1 MKIIVFSDVH
11 GNLESLRRVVE
22 EFRAIEPDLVV
33 SLGDVVGYGAQ
44 PAECIELVWKTADI
58 LISGNHDYAAA
69 GLTPTD
75 NFNPVARNSI
85 KWTADALNQR
95 QINFLKSFQPLVHR
109 RDCLF
114 THSSPLSPLEWPYIT
129 TLAQSR
135 EILEKTEEKF
145 IFIGHTHIPALI
157 SFDSHGQIEYLL
169 NSPVRI
175 EPGFRYLIN
184 AGSVG
189 QPRDGINAACF
200 TLLDTDSGFIEQKR
214 VEYDFRATQREIL
227 HAGLPERLASRLES
241 GE

>member
-1 MKIIVFSDVH
+1 MKIIIFSDVH
-11 GNLESLRRVVE
+11 GNLESLRRVVR
-22 EFRAIEPDLVV
+22 EFDAIKADLVV

-44 PAECIELVWKTADI
+44 PAECIELVWETADI
-58 LISGNHDYAAA
+58 LILGNHDSAVA
-69 GLTPTD
+69 GLTPID
-75 NFNPVARNSI
+75 NFNPIARDAI
-85 KWTADALNQR
+85 KWTASSLNQR
-95 QINFLKSFQPLVHR
+95 QIDFLKGFQPLVHR
-109 RDCLF
+109 DECLF
-114 THSSPLSPLEWPYIT
+114 THASPISPLEWPYIT
-129 TLAQSR
+129 TLAQSKK
-135 EILEKTEEKF
+135 ILDNTEERF

-157 SFDSHGQIEYLL
+157 SFDSQGRTEYLL
-169 NSPVRI
+169 DSPVRI

-227 HAGLPERLASRLES
+227 HAGLPEMLASRLEN